1 MRAALYMAAM
11 SAVRY
16 NPTIQ
21 ACFEKLRSK
30 GKAFKVAMTACVRKL
45 VTILNAMVRD
55 NKKWAAA

>member
-1 MRAALYMAAM
+1 VRAALYMAAM

-16 NPTIQ
+16 NPVIQ
-21 ACFEKLRSK
+21 AFFERLRAR

-55 NKKWAAA
+55 NKKWVAD

>member
-1 MRAALYMAAM
+1 YMAAM

-21 ACFEKLRSK
+21 AFFERLRGK

-55 NKKWAAA
+55 NKKWVAA

>member
-1 MRAALYMAAM
+1 VRAALYMAAM

-21 ACFEKLRSK
+21 AFFERLRAR

-55 NKKWAAA
+55 NKKWVAA